1 MVHFATDRPV
11 TITLQVDRKGTGEFK
26 SYEQISV
33 DRYASHIFDPGFEA
47 QWVRVLADEN
57 CRASVSFQF
66 SESEYRSTEEGV
78 ELFKGLAEVGET
90 KVQSSLLFPNAS
102 NRELSV
108 CSSNGSTY
116 EFDHLTFSFKKLIK
130 EPLAMDCMT
139 AANLASRGA
148 KVSKQNLGEKTLREF
163 LAPQMEFSVD
173 DASVLLVSRENRS
186 IVGKKGNHTVLRL
199 PRGNPAFDQPLFFGH
214 PRMHRELESERMV
227 ANIHGTFY
235 EVPFWI
241 VGQPPLYTKMRPVSS
256 HTKQISDFSTWN
268 GLLVMGGLKPGAQSS
283 EHVYLS
289 KDGRAS
295 LWFGGDWMIF
305 GNSVSQSGLADHG
318 KIPRLR
324 QGNLPT
330 LIS

>member
-1 MVHFATDRPV
+1 
-11 TITLQVDRKGTGEFK
+11 
-26 SYEQISV
+26 
-33 DRYASHIFDPGFEA
+33 
-47 QWVRVLADEN
+47 
-57 CRASVSFQF
+57 
-66 SESEYRSTEEGV
+66 
-78 ELFKGLAEVGET
+78 
-90 KVQSSLLFPNAS
+90 
-102 NRELSV
+102 
-108 CSSNGSTY
+108 
-116 EFDHLTFSFKKLIK
+116 
-130 EPLAMDCMT
+130 MDCMT

-295 LWFGGDWMIF
+295 LWFGGIDDLWKLGKPVGI
-305 GNSVSQSGLADHG
+305 GGPWKNSKVEAGEPSDPYLMTGYDQKTLVLQADKDCKIRAEIDVDHWTGFHPYKTFNLKAGKKLTVQFPKGFAAHWIRFRSNLNILASAQ
-318 KIPRLR
+318 L
-324 QGNLPT
+324 T
-330 LIS
+330 YW